1 MPKKA
6 LRRDLLARRRAMDQ
20 AVWQTASKAAQQRL
34 ANLEL
39 FQQAGSIA
47 LYSPIQLE
55 VDTELLF
62 TTALSAGKRVLYP
75 VVCGNNLLFREVSE
89 TSQRTAGAFGILEP
103 CIVGEDHSLAAVDL
117 IVVPGVAFD
126 LLGHRIGFGK
136 GYYDRCLSQHQKH
149 GTLVGLCHDFQL
161 LDEIPAEGHDI
172 RMQYVVTDTRV
183 IKVVTGTTPD

>member
-20 AVWQTASKAAQQRL
+20 AVWQTASNAAQQRL
-34 ANLEL
+34 SELEL
-39 FQQAGSIA
+39 FRQAACIA
-47 LYSPIQLE
+47 LYSPIQQE

-62 TTALSAGKRVLYP
+62 AKARVAGKRVLYP
-75 VVCGNNLLFREVSE
+75 LVCGDTLQFREVSE
-89 TSQRTAGAFGILEP
+89 TGQRAAGAFGILEP
-103 CIVGEDHSLAAVDL
+103 CSFGEDHSLETADL

-149 GTLVGLCHDFQL
+149 GALVGLCHDFQL
-161 LDEIPAEGHDI
+161 LDKIPAEGHDI

-183 IKVVTGTTPD
+183 IQVVTGSLPD